1 MDFRLSRRR
10 QQKAP
15 TYLLIYNWGR
25 AVLKSQSFHL
35 CVDICEKSVEVAK
48 KRYSDGGKI
57 HRDVNP
63 AGKLAR
69 FLKGYEPKRYNL
81 FGIEHILD

>member
-1 MDFRLSRRR
+1 MQSSFKEPILHLS
-10 QQKAP
+10 
-15 TYLLIYNWGR
+15 
-25 AVLKSQSFHL
+25 
-35 CVDICEKSVEVAK
+35 VDICEKSVEVTK
-48 KRYSDGGKI
+48 KRDSDGGKI

-69 FLKGYEPKRYNL
+69 FLKGNEPKRYNL